1 MGTLAR
7 ERGGRNLIEE
17 LSEVVDGVKSEY
29 DREELTLTGGE
40 GGRKVVVSTLHVPC
54 RRTLC

>member
-7 ERGGRNLIEE
+7 DRRNLIEE

-29 DREELTLTGGE
+29 DMEELTGGE